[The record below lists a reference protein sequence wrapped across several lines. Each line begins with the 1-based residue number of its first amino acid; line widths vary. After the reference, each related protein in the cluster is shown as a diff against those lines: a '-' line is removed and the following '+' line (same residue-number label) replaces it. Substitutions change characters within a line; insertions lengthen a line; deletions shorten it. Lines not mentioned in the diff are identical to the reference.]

1 METRGGRSHGNV
13 HAADVVSAGSVRIL
27 SRMDAV
33 FVATLVVNMQNI
45 VYIMQRE
52 FKNPTDSQINT
63 ALELLRDL
71 TKLITG
77 FLGENAIIL

>member
-1 METRGGRSHGNV
+1 MAGGRTGNV
-13 HAADVVSAGSVRIL
+13 RVADVAFTGSVRIP
-27 SRMDAV
+27 SRMNAV
-33 FVATLVVNMQNI
+33 FVATPVVNMQNI